1 MKVITLQEG
10 QPLDEAT
17 LAQSGMPPELI
28 AFLTAL
34 GAVDEPLATCDCPPG
49 VCLGDELSSGPSDDL
64 DDEEDDEFDLD
75 VEFEPDFDLSDEPA
89 MTEYDRVE
97 AIAQLG
103 RIVENLSVLS
113 QVHANLLS
121 KLVS

>member
-1 MKVITLQEG
+1 MKVINMQDG
-10 QPLDEAT
+10 RPVD
-17 LAQSGMPPELI
+17 LADPSLPPELV
-28 AFLTAL
+28 ALLTAL
-34 GAVDEPLATCDCPPG
+34 GAIGEPPALCDCPPG
-49 VCLGDELSSGPSDDL
+49 VCLDGPSDDL
-64 DDEEDDEFDLD
+64 DDDEEDDDLDLD
-75 VEFEPDFDLSDEPA
+75 VEFEPDFELSDEPA

-121 KLVS
+121 KLVA